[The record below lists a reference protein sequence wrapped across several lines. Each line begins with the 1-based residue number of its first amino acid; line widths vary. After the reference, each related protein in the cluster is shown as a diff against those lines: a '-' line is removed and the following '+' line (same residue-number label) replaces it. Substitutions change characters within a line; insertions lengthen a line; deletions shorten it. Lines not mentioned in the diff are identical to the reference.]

1 MLADATNSKVAVA
14 GRWEW
19 WLHRLQLRVAIQ
31 YYNSLCCSA
40 LWSGG
45 ERMGRSTM
53 QIEHFQRARR
63 HVALR
68 WKLFWLAVVLCSTV
82 EPAIVEHIIGWLE
95 DGAVLVDGRHLPPAF
110 EPYGGEHIEQQW
122 LWIGRS
128 RWNMNQWASRA
139 CYWARPGQ

>member
-1 MLADATNSKVAVA
+1 VA

-40 LWSGG
+40 LCSGG
-45 ERMGRSTM
+45 ERMGRSPE

-63 HVALR
+63 HLALR
-68 WKLFWLAVVLCSTV
+68 WNLFWLAVVLCSTV
-82 EPAIVEHIIGWLE
+82 EAAIVERIIGWLE
-95 DGAVLVDGRHLPPAF
+95 DGAVLVHGRNLPPAF
-110 EPYGGEHIEQQW
+110 EPYGGERIEQQW

-139 CYWARPGQ
+139 CWARPGP